1 MATSQRPSLAVRERS
16 ERGSRASRRLRRE
29 GLVPGI
35 LYGGSHDEPVAFT
48 VGHHEFRLL
57 LNQGATLFDVQIEGE
72 KSVPVII
79 KDQQLHPVR
88 DETLHVDLLEV
99 RLDEKIHAEV
109 TIELVGAEDAP
120 GVDAGGVLDQP
131 TREIGIEALPTDIP
145 EQIVVD
151 VSGLEMNS
159 TLTLAEVVVPP
170 NVTLLDENPEEIT
183 IASVVPPT
191 KVEEPEIEEET
202 ELVGEDGEPLAE
214 GEEPAEGAE
223 EGAGEGEGD
232 SGGGDDSGDE

>member
-1 MATSQRPSLAVRERS
+1 MATSTRPSLAVQERS
-16 ERGSRASRRLRRE
+16 ERGSRANRRLRRQ
-29 GLVPGI
+29 GLVPGV
-35 LYGGSHDEPVAFT
+35 LYGGTHAEPVAFT
-48 VGHHEFRLL
+48 VGHHEFRNL
-57 LNQGATLFDVQIEGE
+57 LNKGATLFDVEIGGE

-79 KDQQLHPVR
+79 KDQQIHPVR
-88 DETLHVDLLEV
+88 DETMHVDLLEV

-151 VSGLEMNS
+151 VSAMEMNA
-159 TLTLAEVVVPP
+159 TLTLAEVTVPA

-183 IASVVPPT
+183 IASIVPPT
-191 KVEEPEIEEET
+191 KVEEPELEEET
-202 ELVGEDGEPLAE
+202 ELVGEDGEPIEAAE
-214 GEEPAEGAE
+214 GEAAEGD
-223 EGAGEGEGD
+223 EGAGDE
-232 SGGGDDSGDE
+232 SSGGDDSGDNE

>member
-1 MATSQRPSLAVRERS
+1 M
-16 ERGSRASRRLRRE
+16 
-29 GLVPGI
+29 
-35 LYGGSHDEPVAFT
+35 
-48 VGHHEFRLL
+48 
-57 LNQGATLFDVQIEGE
+57 
-72 KSVPVII
+72 
-79 KDQQLHPVR
+79 
-88 DETLHVDLLEV
+88 
-99 RLDEKIHAEV
+99 
-109 TIELVGAEDAP
+109 
-120 GVDAGGVLDQP
+120 DAGGVLDQP

-151 VSGLEMNS
+151 VSGLEMNQ
-159 TLTLAEVVVPP
+159 TLTLAEVIVPP

-223 EGAGEGEGD
+223 EGAEGEGD